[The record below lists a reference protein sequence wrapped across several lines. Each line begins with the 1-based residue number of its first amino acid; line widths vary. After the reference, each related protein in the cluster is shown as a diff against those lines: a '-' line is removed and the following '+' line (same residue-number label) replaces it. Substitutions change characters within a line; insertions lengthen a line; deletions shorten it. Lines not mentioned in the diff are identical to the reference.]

1 MEEKGGSEVLH
12 SCDFRQPCRLSLGVP
27 PPLNLRDLGLENRVG
42 GKVVHPIITLLRTA
56 TGATSLPHR
65 RRQKSGQWAAPHRR
79 RSLSSRQ
86 FSPARFHSAPIDRCT
101 RSILFPSRCTT
112 TRCNRAYCGIV
123 NFVPALK
130 GDSGCS
136 ARRAVRE
143 QRRGSCYAARDIGA
157 ARCSI

>member
-1 MEEKGGSEVLH
+1 
-12 SCDFRQPCRLSLGVP
+12 
-27 PPLNLRDLGLENRVG
+27 
-42 GKVVHPIITLLRTA
+42 VVHPIITLLRTA

-130 GDSGCS
+130 GDSVVVALVVPYAS
-136 ARRAVRE
+136 NIEEAVTRHVISEQHVVPSNLLYWPALVRE
-143 QRRGSCYAARDIGA
+143 KEIRQRERRHAEIYMYLS
-157 ARCSI
+157 